1 MASKIC
7 VPCDFGVENLHDPF
21 HGNVTVQFCD
31 DTKIEVNSLILS
43 WNSATFC
50 YFFNELRLQNVEIK
64 DFSKEVVMMFLESMY
79 SGDIMLEKC
88 TFREMYK
95 LSSAFKTNW
104 LTDRCREF
112 FYLLCENVSN
122 EFEDL
127 LFVFDEALY
136 ATSIHKTEDL
146 ISKVTD
152 RFSGMENIEN
162 VFVKRYLHENYTSIK
177 SETLEI
183 LLLISKDVSPI
194 VSVLKEHLTEGE
206 IDNTARTLLANSKT
220 VECFANNME
229 CYGEIYELL
238 VLKTDNMT
246 VDDLKMLTNLNL
258 CVIKAT
264 IILNKAD
271 NKQVVLVKD
280 VPNLFYNRVMFRND
294 MSVEE
299 IIERLSS
306 IPNISI
312 FMVPELREWYPSMHD
327 HILQIITQICA
338 TKSLCRVPSTFVQSF
353 HSRYTRDKLTSLPQ
367 TVVSDDDTVVIVAT
381 ETTTFKEL
389 VTSAKFYKFY
399 FKHPLAPRCE
409 KDTECGFML
418 KVTPCSMEEA
428 GTFNIELA
436 TEEYPADIHCH
447 EISAAHMHL
456 VVEWYNDYEGR
467 WYNSF
472 ISWRGK
478 PEYSEIGLKWD
489 GWLCD
494 NRRARLVVYYDI
506 RDN

>member
-31 DTKIEVNSLILS
+31 DTKIEANSLILS

-64 DFSKEVVMMFLESMY
+64 DFSKEVVMLFLESMY
-79 SGDIMLEKC
+79 SGDITLEKF

-95 LSSAFKTNW
+95 LSSAFKTKW
-104 LTDRCREF
+104 LTDRCKEF

-146 ISKVTD
+146 LTKVTD

-162 VFVKRYLHENYTSIK
+162 VFVKRYLHENYSSIK

-183 LLLISKDVSPI
+183 LLLISKDVFPVVAI
-194 VSVLKEHLTEGE
+194 LKEQLTEGE
-206 IDNTARTLLANSKT
+206 IDNTARTLLANSKI

-229 CYGEIYELL
+229 CYEEIYELL
-238 VLKTDNMT
+238 VHKTDNMT

-258 CVIKAT
+258 CVIKANVS
-264 IILNKAD
+264 LSKAD

-280 VPNLFYNRVMFRND
+280 IPNLFHNREMFNN

-299 IIERLSS
+299 AIES
-306 IPNISI
+306 ITSVPNITL
-312 FMVPELREWYPSMHD
+312 FMVAELCNWYSSVRAN
-327 HILQIITQICA
+327 ILQIIIQICA
-338 TKSLCRVPSTFVQSF
+338 TKSLCRVPSTFVQSIPL
-353 HSRYTRDKLTSLPQ
+353 R
-367 TVVSDDDTVVIVAT
+367 AT
-381 ETTTFKEL
+381 
-389 VTSAKFYKFY
+389 
-399 FKHPLAPRCE
+399 
-409 KDTECGFML
+409 
-418 KVTPCSMEEA
+418 
-428 GTFNIELA
+428 
-436 TEEYPADIHCH
+436 
-447 EISAAHMHL
+447 
-456 VVEWYNDYEGR
+456 
-467 WYNSF
+467 
-472 ISWRGK
+472 
-478 PEYSEIGLKWD
+478 
-489 GWLCD
+489 
-494 NRRARLVVYYDI
+494 
-506 RDN
+506 

>member
-31 DTKIEVNSLILS
+31 DTNIEVNSLILS
-43 WNSATFC
+43 WNSSTFC
-50 YFFNELRLQNVEIK
+50 YFFNELRLQNVKIK
-64 DFSKEVVMMFLESMY
+64 DFSKDVVMLFLESMY
-79 SGDIMLEKC
+79 SGDITIEKC

-104 LTDRCREF
+104 QTDRCREF

-136 ATSIHKTEDL
+136 AASIHKTEDL

-162 VFVKRYLHENYTSIK
+162 VFVKRFLHENYSSIK

-183 LLLISKDVSPI
+183 LLFISQDVST
-194 VSVLKEHLTEGE
+194 VVAVLKEQLTDGE
-206 IDNTARTLLANSKT
+206 IDNTARTLLANSKI
-220 VECFANNME
+220 VEYFANNME

-238 VLKTDNMT
+238 VHKTDNMT

-258 CVIKAT
+258 CVIKANVS
-264 IILNKAD
+264 LSKAN

-280 VPNLFYNRVMFRND
+280 IPNLFHNEDMFRNN

-306 IPNISI
+306 IPNMTI
-312 FMVPELREWYPSMHD
+312 FMVLELCMFYSSVREN
-327 HILQIITQICA
+327 ILQIITQICA
-338 TKSLCRVPSTFVQSF
+338 TKSLCRVPSTFVQNS
-353 HSRYTRDKLTSLPQ
+353 SSCATRDKLTSLPQ
-367 TVVSDDDTVVIVAT
+367 TVVSDNDTVVIEGT
-381 ETTTFKEL
+381 ETPTLNEL

-428 GTFNIELA
+428 GTFNIELV
-436 TEEYPADIHCH
+436 TEEYPADIHYH

-456 VVEWYNDYEGR
+456 AVEQYYKNR
-467 WYNSF
+467 WYNMC
-472 ISWRGK
+472 ISWSGK
-478 PEYSEIGLKWD
+478 PEYSERGVKW
-489 GWLCD
+489 GRYLC
-494 NRRARLVVYYDI
+494 NNSRVRLVVYYDI

>member
-43 WNSATFC
+43 WNSVTFC
-50 YFFNELRLQNVEIK
+50 YFFNELRLQNVEIR
-64 DFSKEVVMMFLESMY
+64 DFSKEVVMLFLESMY
-79 SGDIMLEKC
+79 SGDIVLEKC

-112 FYLLCENVSN
+112 FYLLCENVLN
-122 EFEDL
+122 EFEDF

-152 RFSGMENIEN
+152 RFYGMENIEN

-183 LLLISKDVSPI
+183 LLLISKDVSP
-194 VSVLKEHLTEGE
+194 VVAVMKEHLTEGE
-206 IDNTARTLLANSKT
+206 IDNTARTLLANSKI
-220 VECFANNME
+220 VEYFANNME
-229 CYGEIYELL
+229 CYVEIYELL
-238 VLKTDNMT
+238 VHKTDNMT

-258 CVIKAT
+258 LVIKANVS
-264 IILNKAD
+264 LSKAD

-280 VPNLFYNRVMFRND
+280 IPNLFHNWQMFRN
-294 MSVEE
+294 MSDEE

-306 IPNISI
+306 MTNITI
-312 FMVPELREWYPSMHD
+312 FMAAEESEFCPSVRD
-327 HILQIITQICA
+327 NILQIITHICA
-338 TKSLCRVPSTFVQSF
+338 TKSLCRLPSTFVQSLF
-353 HSRYTRDKLTSLPQ
+353 WRATRDKLTSLPQ
-367 TVVSDDDTVVIVAT
+367 TFVSDNDTVVIEGT
-381 ETTTFKEL
+381 EITTLNEL
-389 VTSAKFYKFY
+389 VTSAKFYKFF

-418 KVTPCSMEEA
+418 KVCPCSKTDT
-428 GTFNIELA
+428 GTFNIELV

-456 VVEWYNDYEGR
+456 ALEWYDEGR
-467 WYNSF
+467 WYNWC
-472 ISWRGK
+472 ISWSGK
-478 PEYSEIGLKWD
+478 PEYSERGVEWG

-494 NRRARLVVYYDI
+494 NDRVRLVVYYDI

>member
-21 HGNVTVQFCD
+21 HGNITVQFCD

-64 DFSKEVVMMFLESMY
+64 DFSKEVVMLFLESMY
-79 SGDIMLEKC
+79 SGDITLEKC
-88 TFREMYK
+88 SFREMYK

-104 LTDRCREF
+104 LTDRCKEF

-122 EFEDL
+122 EFEDF
-127 LFVFDEALY
+127 LFVFNEALY

-152 RFSGMENIEN
+152 RFSGMEKIEH
-162 VFVKRYLHENYTSIK
+162 VFVKRYLHENYSSIK

-183 LLLISKDVSPI
+183 LLLISKDVSP
-194 VSVLKEHLTEGE
+194 VVAVVKEHLTEGE
-206 IDNTARTLLANSKT
+206 IDNTARTLLANSKI

-238 VLKTDNMT
+238 VHKTDNMT

-258 CVIKAT
+258 CVIKANVS
-264 IILNKAD
+264 LSKAD

-280 VPNLFYNRVMFRND
+280 IPNLFHSLEMFNN

-312 FMVPELREWYPSMHD
+312 FMVTELCISYSSVRD
-327 HILQIITQICA
+327 NILQIITQICA

-353 HSRYTRDKLTSLPQ
+353 YSRATRDKLTSLPQ
-367 TVVSDDDTVVIVAT
+367 TVVSDNDTVVIEGT
-381 ETTTFKEL
+381 ETRTLKEL
-389 VTSAKFYKFY
+389 VTSAKFYKVLFQ
-399 FKHPLAPRCE
+399 APS
-409 KDTECGFML
+409 
-418 KVTPCSMEEA
+418 CSSM
-428 GTFNIELA
+428 
-436 TEEYPADIHCH
+436 
-447 EISAAHMHL
+447 
-456 VVEWYNDYEGR
+456 
-467 WYNSF
+467 
-472 ISWRGK
+472 
-478 PEYSEIGLKWD
+478 
-489 GWLCD
+489 
-494 NRRARLVVYYDI
+494 
-506 RDN
+506 

>member
-64 DFSKEVVMMFLESMY
+64 DFSKDVVMLFLESMY
-79 SGDIMLEKC
+79 SGDIVLEKC

-104 LTDRCREF
+104 LTDRCKEF
-112 FYLLCENVSN
+112 FNLLCENVFN
-122 EFEDL
+122 EFEDF

-162 VFVKRYLHENYTSIK
+162 VFVKRYLNENYTSIK

-183 LLLISKDVSPI
+183 VLLISKDVSP
-194 VSVLKEHLTEGE
+194 VVAVMKEQLTEGE
-206 IDNTARTLLANSKT
+206 IDNTARTLLANSKI
-220 VECFANNME
+220 VEYFANNME
-229 CYGEIYELL
+229 CFGEIYELL

-258 CVIKAT
+258 CVIKANVS
-264 IILNKAD
+264 LSKAD

-280 VPNLFYNRVMFRND
+280 IPNLFHIEEMFES

-306 IPNISI
+306 ISNISI
-312 FMVPELREWYPSMHD
+312 FMVAELCRWYSSVHD
-327 HILQIITQICA
+327 NILQIITQICA
-338 TKSLCRVPSTFVQSF
+338 IKSLCRVPSKFVQSIPL
-353 HSRYTRDKLTSLPQ
+353 RATRDIFTNLPQ
-367 TVVSDDDTVVIVAT
+367 TVVSDNDTVVIEGT
-381 ETTTFKEL
+381 ETPTLNEL

-428 GTFNIELA
+428 GTFNIKLV
-436 TEEYPADIHCH
+436 TEQYPADIHCH

-456 VVEWYNDYEGR
+456 AVERYVNNTWN
-467 WYNSF
+467 NLCL
-472 ISWRGK
+472 SWQGK
-478 PEYSEIGLKWD
+478 PEYSERGVKW
-489 GWLCD
+489 GRYLCS
-494 NRRARLVVYYDI
+494 NRRVRLVVYYDI